1 MISRHEASVG
11 QAPVERE
18 RNLMRPDGERE
29 REGEGGRRG
38 EKCTRPNRAGYRCI
52 SDDAF
57 QEFRARS
64 TLEEFFFPSFPPSAT
79 SAASP
84 HSSRSL
90 ARSLARQASDPT
102 KTMFPLL
109 IDGHHYYATLPCE
122 STRSTLEP
130 IILFYSR
137 FFSLLGKRE
146 DDLSERRWLMKDSKR
161 VEMDK
166 IMFFFRF

>member
-1 MISRHEASVG
+1 MKNAHDLTAQGTGASRTMPFKNFVLDPPS
-11 QAPVERE
+11 
-18 RNLMRPDGERE
+18 RN
-29 REGEGGRRG
+29 
-38 EKCTRPNRAGYRCI
+38 
-52 SDDAF
+52 
-57 QEFRARS
+57 
-64 TLEEFFFPSFPPSAT
+64 FFSPSFPPSAT

-90 ARSLARQASDPT
+90 ARSPGLGSNQ
-102 KTMFPLL
+102 TMFPLL
-109 IDGHHYYATLPCE
+109 IDGHHHYYYATLPCE

>member
-29 REGEGGRRG
+29 RERGRGGGRRG

-90 ARSLARQASDPT
+90 ARSPGLGSNQNNVPT
-102 KTMFPLL
+102 PHRRTPLL
-109 IDGHHYYATLPCE
+109 RYSSLRIDEINSRANY
-122 STRSTLEP
+122 S
-130 IILFYSR
+130 ILFAI
-137 FFSLLGKRE
+137 LLASGE
-146 DDLSERRWLMKDSKR
+146 T
-161 VEMDK
+161 
-166 IMFFFRF
+166 

>member
-1 MISRHEASVG
+1 MEK
-11 QAPVERE
+11 
-18 RNLMRPDGERE
+18 ERE
-29 REGEGGRRG
+29 REREGGRRG

-64 TLEEFFFPSFPPSAT
+64 TLEEFFFPLLPSFCDVGRLPPLF
-79 SAASP
+79 
-84 HSSRSL
+84 SL

>member
-64 TLEEFFFPSFPPSAT
+64 TLEEFFFPLLPSFCDVGRLPPLF
-79 SAASP
+79 
-84 HSSRSL
+84 SL
-90 ARSLARQASDPT
+90 ARSLARPRIQPKQCSHSSSTDT
-102 KTMFPLL
+102 TTTTTLL
-109 IDGHHYYATLPCE
+109 FLANRRDQL
-122 STRSTLEP
+122 SSQ
-130 IILFYSR
+130 LFYSIRDSSR
-137 FFSLLGKRE
+137 FWGNVKMIYRS
-146 DDLSERRWLMKDSKR
+146 DDG
-161 VEMDK
+161 
-166 IMFFFRF
+166 